1 MINNELKEAMDEVKK
16 VIKELF
22 NMIENLNDRLCLM
35 ADIQH
40 TIVNFLGEKYPEF
53 KKDFIMGTISND
65 KVREEF
71 TSFINKMDVPDEI
84 KVQLMDLNEQIL
96 ETKRK
101 EENNA

>member
-1 MINNELKEAMDEVKK
+1 MINNELKQDIDEIRK

-96 ETKRK
+96 ETKRE

>member
-1 MINNELKEAMDEVKK
+1 MINNELKKAMDEVKK

-22 NMIENLNDRLCLM
+22 NMIENVNDRLCLM

-40 TIVNFLGEKYPEF
+40 SIVNFLGEQYPEY
-53 KKDFIMGTISND
+53 KKDFIMSTISND

-71 TSFINKMDVPDEI
+71 TNFINKIDVSDEI

-96 ETKRK
+96 EAKRE